1 MNTPVT
7 LKAFFCDDEGKPV
20 ADCLDAGSLIAA
32 ANEAASGLPRA
43 ALPGLAKA
51 MDGALEGLF
60 TPRLDDILARSWGKL
75 QAVSDA
81 LKATATDPAA
91 LAVVP
96 LLDHAITSKHTPKID
111 LVVAEQ
117 ALCTLAFDI
126 TLGLQ
131 LKGVLLQVKGGRIAG
146 LTAGACEGQGTLAL
160 AGKTLISKKTP
171 AFALPGRLDFAREA
185 TDTEA

>member
-1 MNTPVT
+1 MTGPVT
-7 LKAFFCDDEGKPV
+7 LKAFFCDDEGQPV
-20 ADCLDAGSLIAA
+20 ADCLDAGSLLAA

-60 TPRLDDILARSWGKL
+60 TPRLDDILGRSWTKV
-75 QAVSDA
+75 QAVADA
-81 LKATATDPAA
+81 LKATAADPAA

-96 LLDHAITSKHTPKID
+96 LLDHAVTSKHSPKID

-117 ALCTLAFDI
+117 SLCALAFDI
-126 TLGLQ
+126 TLALQ
-131 LKGVLLQVKGGRIAG
+131 LKGVMLQVRGGRIAA
-146 LTAGACEGQGTLAL
+146 LTAGACEGQGTVAL
-160 AGKTLISKKTP
+160 AGKTLLTKKTP
-171 AFALPGRLDFAREA
+171 AFALPGRLDFVREA